1 MIFWIASYPKSGNT
15 WMRSFLSAYF
25 MTDNG
30 DFNIKKLDNI
40 PTYPQQAFFND
51 EIIQEGEVYKFWE
64 KSQKEIIN
72 KKKIKFL
79 KTHNA
84 LISKNGLDFTYPKF
98 VLGIIYIIRDPRN
111 VITSVKNHYQ
121 IENYENTLEYMK
133 NDRAIEFRKIDN
145 SYSYY
150 SFVTSWR
157 MHYQTWNYTKG
168 YKILTIKYEDMLRD
182 PEKTFRDVVVF
193 TNAVCHFNNRVDT
206 KKLTKSIETTNF
218 ENLKKFEEDGSF
230 KENIYLEDKRI
241 RPKFFYLGKENK
253 WEKLL
258 TEEIKNKMNK
268 YYKED
273 LIKLGY
279 EKN

>member
-157 MHYQTWNYTKG
+157 MHYQTWNNTKG

-258 TEEIKNKMNK
+258 TEEIKNKMNE

>member
-1 MIFWIASYPKSGNT
+1 MIFWITSYPKSGNT

-25 MTDNG
+25 MTDDG
-30 DFNIKKLDNI
+30 DFNLNKLDNI
-40 PTYPQQAFFND
+40 PTYPQQFFFD
-51 EIIQEGEVYKFWE
+51 ETIIPEGEIYKFWE
-64 KSQKEIIN
+64 KSQKKIID

-84 LISKNGLDFTYPKF
+84 LISKNGKDFTYPRF

-111 VITSVKNHYQ
+111 VITSIKNHYQ
-121 IENYENTLEYMK
+121 MDKYEDTFEYMK
-133 NDRAIEFRKIDN
+133 NNRAIEFRKIDD
-145 SYSYY
+145 SYSHY

-157 MHYQTWNYTKG
+157 MHYQTWNNTKG
-168 YKILTIKYEDMLRD
+168 YKILTIKYEDILQD

-193 TNAVCHFNNRVDT
+193 TNAVCHFNNRVNV
-206 KKLTKSIETTNF
+206 KKLTKSIESTSF

-230 KENIYLEDKRI
+230 KENIYLEDKKI

-258 TEEIKNKMNK
+258 SEKLKNEMNE
-268 YYKED
+268 YYKDD
-273 LIKLGY
+273 LIKFGY

>member
-30 DFNIKKLDNI
+30 DFNVKKLDNI
-40 PTYPQQAFFND
+40 PTYPQQAFFDD
-51 EIIQEGEVYKFWE
+51 EIIKEGEVYKFWE

-84 LISKNGLDFTYPKF
+84 LISKNGFDFTYPRF

-157 MHYQTWNYTKG
+157 MHYQTWNNTKG

-206 KKLTKSIETTNF
+206 KKLTKSIESTNF

-241 RPKFFYLGKENK
+241 RPKFFYLGKENN

-258 TEEIKNKMNK
+258 TEEIKNKMNE

>member
-30 DFNIKKLDNI
+30 DFNIKKLDNNQ
-40 PTYPQQAFFND
+40 TYQQQVFYND
-51 EIIQEGEVYKFWE
+51 KIKQEGEVYKFWE

-157 MHYQTWNYTKG
+157 MHYQTWNNTKG

-258 TEEIKNKMNK
+258 TEEIKNKMNE